1 VALQYKEGKET
12 KGENYQLNTCPSS
25 IVYLRMEYKAW
36 ECGGDVPAQTR
47 ENRYQYKKMA
57 SKRL

>member
-12 KGENYQLNTCPSS
+12 KGEIYQLNTCPSS

-47 ENRYQYKKMA
+47 ENRYQYNFT
-57 SKRL
+57 LL